1 MKRNAEDAED
11 GEEDAEMLGFEGV
24 DFGGEAEFAE
34 GVEGEAVEG
43 VAVGVPSGGEL
54 VLGHVGG
61 LLGEASGA
69 EGEAAEGGVG
79 CGAGHPGVGE
89 GLGEGVVFIVG
100 G

>member
-1 MKRNAEDAED
+1 MISEQRRGLLAEGAD
-11 GEEDAEMLGFEGV
+11 L
-24 DFGGEAEFAE
+24 GGEAEFVE

-43 VAVGVPSGGEL
+43 VAVGAVFSGEL

-61 LLGEASGA
+61 LFAEAGGA
-69 EGEAAEGGVG
+69 EGEAAEGGIG
-79 CGAGHPGVGE
+79 FGAGHPGVGE